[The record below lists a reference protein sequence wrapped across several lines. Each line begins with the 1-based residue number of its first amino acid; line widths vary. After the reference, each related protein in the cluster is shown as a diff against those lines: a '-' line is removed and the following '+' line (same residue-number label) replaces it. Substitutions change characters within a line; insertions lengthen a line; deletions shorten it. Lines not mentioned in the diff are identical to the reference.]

1 MLRLLY
7 LLLSSTVPTPPIH
20 TTDVAVINCWVY
32 SRAKDSSSPMLS
44 IFASASVSLPPLP
57 SSHFPSSAI
66 PPPSLPSPPSFL
78 PASLSLPLDLIEA
91 FVSGRASPCGRPL
104 ASNHLV

>member
-20 TTDVAVINCWVY
+20 TTDVVVINCWVY

-44 IFASASVSLPPLP
+44 IFASASVSLPPLT
-57 SSHFPSSAI
+57 FPPLLS

-78 PASLSLPLDLIEA
+78 PLSLGLIGA
-91 FVSGRASPCGRPL
+91 FVSGKGFALREASGLQPSGIYLPY
-104 ASNHLV
+104 